1 MDTDWMKEFDKI
13 NIPYA
18 DCFVHEHQVNKRVE
32 KANKKF
38 NRYYANCVQLKLS
51 WHLLEKLKLFILN
64 NQQMKVVLNPSTYS

>member
-1 MDTDWMKEFDKI
+1 MKEFDKI

-38 NRYYANCVQLKLS
+38 NQYYAEEVKVVYFEQSTDESCTQS
-51 WHLLEKLKLFILN
+51 IHLFIK
-64 NQQMKVVLNPSTYS
+64 MISY